1 MRFKGRTP
9 KHYCDAR
16 RCRLILTL
24 LFLLLGLAST
34 GVTTGGGGTTSGGC
48 GRSDVREELRDVL
61 SLEGLGEEAGP
72 VALDIVA
79 GGLDDLGEFLI
90 L

>member
-1 MRFKGRTP
+1 M
-9 KHYCDAR
+9 
-16 RCRLILTL
+16 ILTGL
-24 LFLLLGLAST
+24 LFLSGLASS
-34 GVTTGGGGTTSGGC
+34 GVTTGRGGTTSGG
-48 GRSDVREELRDVL
+48 GGGSNVGEESSDVL

-72 VALDIVA
+72 VALDSVA